1 MGKRDREGTEEY
13 GNMETSSNADI
24 STRESAQAGRELG
37 LKQEGDVGLERD
49 RRLDGK
55 HSQALVNRRDAEDR
69 EGL

>member
-13 GNMETSSNADI
+13 GNMETAGNTDI
-24 STRESAQAGRELG
+24 GTRESTRAGRELG

-49 RRLDGK
+49 RRLDGE
-55 HSQALVNRRDAEDR
+55 HSRALVNRKDAEDR